1 VGGNFGLDSF
11 VRRPGMCV
19 IRRRQLEGVLNYA
32 IQKCIYFCT
41 TGVPAMAAH
50 AVRKETPI
58 SMRFRNDDLAIIDR
72 GADLLG
78 LSRTEFMRRAAL
90 QEAQAAIL
98 NETVIRL
105 SPDAYDEFV
114 RAISAP
120 PSALPSKAAERLRRK
135 APWNA

>member
-1 VGGNFGLDSF
+1 
-11 VRRPGMCV
+11 
-19 IRRRQLEGVLNYA
+19 
-32 IQKCIYFCT
+32 
-41 TGVPAMAAH
+41 
-50 AVRKETPI
+50 
-58 SMRFRNDDLAIIDR
+58 MRFRNDDLAIIDR

-105 SPDAYDEFV
+105 SPDAFEDFV
-114 RAISAP
+114 RAIEAP
-120 PSALPSKAAERLRRK
+120 PSPVSPKVAERLRRK